1 MGISE
6 ASNQYCIIPSSFV
19 FRKSA
24 CDAASEVTSA
34 VREWGELWKKLY
46 TDGHEYQEQVIR
58 SGILELIEGRRLL
71 LNGNLTRE
79 QYEEVQ
85 LKLTSKID
93 WGNRK
98 LGLDLVPRDGCAVIN
113 GGTDT
118 CVVKLF
124 HYVRMPLSWK
134 VLMWI
139 LSY

>member
-1 MGISE
+1 MSD
-6 ASNQYCIIPSSFV
+6 QYCMVPSSFI
-19 FRKSA
+19 FRKSTH
-24 CDAASEVTSA
+24 DPVSEVTAA

-46 TDGHEYQEQVIR
+46 QDGHEYQEQVIR
-58 SGILELIEGRRLL
+58 LGILELIEGRRLL

-98 LGLDLVPRDGCAVIN
+98 LGLDLVPRDGCSVIN
-113 GGTDT
+113 GGADT

-124 HYVRMPLSWK
+124 HYVRVSSRWEFPLIFRSC
-134 VLMWI
+134 
-139 LSY
+139 